1 MALKGTLKEFD
12 VPDILQLISLQKK
25 TGVLTFTRKDGFITL
40 LFEKGLIAGVDAF
53 PKKLGQRYGSV
64 LVKQG
69 KITGE
74 QLEQALVVQK
84 KTNQKLGEIL
94 KEMGAIDEAIIT
106 EALKTQA
113 TEIIFSLFKW
123 KHAEYHFKV
132 YESINSELKTL
143 EPIPTDSIIM
153 EGVQML
159 DEWPLIKE
167 AIRSD
172 MIVFEPVPIT
182 SSDIRLVDDFD
193 EVKPQEEGKVDLTSS
208 EAEVIKYVN
217 GRRTVRDLVS
227 IGLYT
232 EYKVYKCLMN
242 LSEKGIIKEKKISR
256 ENREKVIDLQ
266 EYQISDRRFFHQPHN
281 LLYLLAIL
289 FLLIF
294 ILSFSRPFKP
304 FGDHSVFNRS
314 GIFQNLLAGI
324 E

>member
-69 KITGE
+69 KISE
-74 QLEQALVVQK
+74 AQLNEALAIQK
-84 KTNQKLGEIL
+84 KTNQKIGEIL
-94 KEMGAIDEAIIT
+94 EQKGLIDEEIIN

-132 YESINSELKTL
+132 YESINRDLKTI
-143 EPIPTDSIIM
+143 EPIPTDSMIM

-159 DEWPLIKE
+159 DEWPVIKE
-167 AIRSD
+167 TIHND
-172 MIVFEPVPIT
+172 MIIFEPVPID
-182 SSDIRLVDDFD
+182 SGDIQMID
-193 EVKPQEEGKVDLTSS
+193 EFEENAQLEEGKIPLTPS
-208 EAEVIKYVN
+208 EAELIRYIN
-217 GRRTVRDLVS
+217 GQRTVRDLVA

-232 EYKVYKCLMN
+232 EYKVTKCLVNMLN
-242 LSEKGIIKEKKISR
+242 HGIIKEKKVSR
-256 ENREKVIDLQ
+256 EKKDNVIDLE
-266 EYQISDRRFFHQPHN
+266 EYQITDRKAFN
-281 LLYLLAIL
+281 YTSGLLYLLIAV
-289 FLLIF
+289 FLVVF
-294 ILSFSRPFKP
+294 ILTFARPLKP
-304 FGDHSVFNRS
+304 VEDAHLFDRIE
-314 GIFQNLLAGI
+314 IFQKLLEGI